1 MTKFPVIYFEEVPI
15 IEYLRLY
22 GHGHNSK
29 DYELAISVW
38 IKRLYEK
45 HSKSKSPYCIAF
57 ELKEELNKTNPD
69 FDPMNIDHVKN
80 IIENRRRQD
89 TPLDFILVKGDVS
102 SKPNTGWG
110 FQLKRFGKNIKQNFE
125 QELVNY
131 VNKLLQKTQPGEAGL
146 IVIPEA
152 DEDLQPVETQEL
164 KNIGLKT
171 KKISQQLKTEGN
183 SYKLIKF
190 LSKSGSKIV
199 LTELWPKQHTI
210 EMDMQNLWASN

>member
-1 MTKFPVIYFEEVPI
+1 MTKFPVIYFEEAPI

-22 GHGHNSK
+22 GHGHNST
-29 DYELAISVW
+29 DYELAISIW
-38 IKRLYEK
+38 IKRLHEK
-45 HSKSKSPYCIAF
+45 NSKSKSPYCIAF

-69 FDPMNIDHVKN
+69 FDSMNIDHVKD

-102 SKPNTGWG
+102 SGPKMGWG

-131 VNKLLQKTQPGEAGL
+131 VNKLLQNTQPGEAGL

-152 DEDLQPVETQEL
+152 DKNLQPVETQEL
-164 KNIGLKT
+164 KGIGLRIKN
-171 KKISQQLKTEGN
+171 ISQQLKTNGN

-190 LSKSGSKIV
+190 LSNSGSKIV
-199 LTELWPKQHTI
+199 LTELWPNQHTI
-210 EMDMQNLWASN
+210 EMDMHNLWVTN

>member
-1 MTKFPVIYFEEVPI
+1 MTKFPVIYFEEPPI

-45 HSKSKSPYCIAF
+45 QSKSKSPYCVAF
-57 ELKEELNKTNPD
+57 ELKEELDKTNPD
-69 FDPMNIDHVKN
+69 FDPMNIDHVKD
-80 IIENRRRQD
+80 ILENRRRQD

-110 FQLKRFGKNIKQNFE
+110 FQLKRFGKNIKENFE

-152 DEDLQPVETQEL
+152 DENLQPVGIQEL
-164 KNIGLKT
+164 KDVGLQT
-171 KKISQQLKTEGN
+171 KKISQQLKTNGN
-183 SYKLIKF
+183 SYKLIKL
-190 LSKSGSKIV
+190 LSKSASKMT
-199 LTELWPKQHTI
+199 LTELWPKQHAL
-210 EMDMQNLWASN
+210 EMDIQNLWA